1 MSKEEKSSV
10 KPEKLREPFKP
21 ENLIQ
26 ALKKP
31 DEILLKSL
39 RSLTTIT
46 GSITGINFNF
56 YSKLKS
62 EAKGKSELT
71 FIGQKKLEEVKFQLF
86 TNNAD
91 SCSETDK
98 VSEHTSINKEDLSH
112 NYWLNLH
119 GIHDVNLIEQI
130 GSSLGFE
137 RLTVRQLID
146 TTQRPKVEDYEDY
159 IFFSVKSILRTEDQQ
174 LNIEQL
180 SFVLGKNYIVSFQE
194 EVGDHF
200 DHIRDKMRAG
210 LGHVRRREC
219 DFLLFQL
226 LDAILD
232 NFFET
237 IDSVNQ
243 EVTLLEK
250 ETLTNPRQSTLLL
263 IEKNKKDVDKIKK
276 ALSPFKEAL
285 TNILK
290 DRTHYITKRNRK
302 YFRDLK
308 NSCAHAIEEA
318 NATYS
323 ALESLTNI
331 YFSSLSQ
338 KMNETMKVLTTVAT
352 IFIPLTFIV
361 GVYGMNFEY
370 MPELSW
376 KYGYFGIWAIMIGV
390 LFGMIVYFKR
400 KKWL

>member
-1 MSKEEKSSV
+1 MAKDNSKS
-10 KPEKLREPFKP
+10 FKA

-39 RSLTTIT
+39 RSLTNIT

-56 YSKLKS
+56 YSKIKS
-62 EAKGKSELT
+62 EAKSKTELT
-71 FIGQKKLEEVKFQLF
+71 FIGQKKVEEAKLQLF
-86 TNNAD
+86 TYND
-91 SCSETDK
+91 QSCLESEELTAY
-98 VSEHTSINKEDLSH
+98 VSVNKDEPAV

-119 GIHDVNLIEQI
+119 GIHDVDLIEKI
-130 GSSLGFE
+130 GNTLGFE
-137 RLTVRQLID
+137 RLTVRHVVD
-146 TTQRPKVEDYEDY
+146 TTQRPKVDDYDDY
-159 IFFSVKSILRTEDQQ
+159 IFFSIKSILRTERQE

-180 SFVLGKNYIVSFQE
+180 SFVLGKNYLVSFQE

-200 DHIRDKMRAG
+200 DHIRDKMRDD
-210 LGHVRRREC
+210 LGQVRRREP
-219 DFLLFQL
+219 DYLLFQL

-232 NFFET
+232 NYFET
-237 IDSVNQ
+237 IDFINQ
-243 EVTLLEK
+243 EVTLLER
-250 ETLTNPRQSTLLL
+250 ETLTNPKQSTLLL
-263 IEKNKKDVDKIKK
+263 MEKNKKDVDKIKK
-276 ALSPFKEAL
+276 SLLPFKEAL

-290 DRTHYITKRNRK
+290 DRTHFITKRNRK

-308 NSCAHAIEEA
+308 NSCTNAIEEA
-318 NATYS
+318 NASYA

-361 GVYGMNFEY
+361 GVYGMNFQN
-370 MPELSW
+370 MPELGW
-376 KYGYFGIWAIMIGV
+376 KYGYFVVWGIM
-390 LFGMIVYFKR
+390 LFILMGMIIYFKR

>member
-1 MSKEEKSSV
+1 M
-10 KPEKLREPFKP
+10 
-21 ENLIQ
+21 
-26 ALKKP
+26 
-31 DEILLKSL
+31 
-39 RSLTTIT
+39 
-46 GSITGINFNF
+46 
-56 YSKLKS
+56 
-62 EAKGKSELT
+62 
-71 FIGQKKLEEVKFQLF
+71 
-86 TNNAD
+86 
-91 SCSETDK
+91 
-98 VSEHTSINKEDLSH
+98 
-112 NYWLNLH
+112 
-119 GIHDVNLIEQI
+119 
-130 GSSLGFE
+130 
-137 RLTVRQLID
+137 ID